1 MLQPR
6 GGRPTSA
13 PARTTGALAPEL
25 LSQSAD
31 RLRILAL
38 LYAFTFFMA
47 GFFPN
52 LMSAEARA
60 FYFGNP
66 ENWAP
71 GVVSIAMA
79 LVVAAFAKSSRV
91 PLTTVMNVGLAF

>member
-6 GGRPTSA
+6 GAKHAS
-13 PARTTGALAPEL
+13 TTGFRTGGLAPEL

-47 GFFPN
+47 GGTERVASCETAID
-52 LMSAEARA
+52 LKAE
-60 FYFGNP
+60 P
-66 ENWAP
+66 
-71 GVVSIAMA
+71 
-79 LVVAAFAKSSRV
+79 FASVLKATASK
-91 PLTTVMNVGLAF
+91 